1 MGMYI
6 FLSEIK
12 TRKLLGVRIMMLLSA
27 GLEAGVSDI
36 IINLGL
42 ILLFGFITGRL
53 FELIKIPAV
62 TGYLVAGLLL
72 GPISGYLSIEELN
85 SFSVIGDVAL
95 GFIAFQVGNELWFG
109 KLRKSGSKI
118 VVITIVQAVL
128 TTGVVIFLSMWFVD
142 ISVALILGAV
152 AAATAPAPIMMLIK
166 KYRTKGELT
175 DTIVPVVG
183 LDDAVGV
190 IMFGALLSISISL
203 IGVTDEGINFIL
215 MMKEPLLEIGRSIL
229 IGVILGLGS
238 GFAIRTVSNNS
249 ERKEKNLNIVII
261 TVLITTGAALLF
273 HGSAILTPM
282 IAGAVVTNM
291 INKECYVLE
300 EETIRFFIPPV
311 MIAFF
316 TIAGAQLQFDVII
329 AAGAIGAVYIIGRT
343 IGKVFGAYLGCTIVK
358 SSKNVKKYLGVSL
371 LPQSG
376 VAIGLSVAAFNTM
389 SQYNMEY
396 ALLIKNV
403 ILASVL
409 FFALTGPVLVK
420 IALLKSGEIQVQETE
435 KEISWKNTHVLQK

>member
-229 IGVILGLGS
+229 IGVILG
-238 GFAIRTVSNNS
+238 
-249 ERKEKNLNIVII
+249 
-261 TVLITTGAALLF
+261 
-273 HGSAILTPM
+273 
-282 IAGAVVTNM
+282 
-291 INKECYVLE
+291 
-300 EETIRFFIPPV
+300 
-311 MIAFF
+311 
-316 TIAGAQLQFDVII
+316 
-329 AAGAIGAVYIIGRT
+329 
-343 IGKVFGAYLGCTIVK
+343 
-358 SSKNVKKYLGVSL
+358 
-371 LPQSG
+371 
-376 VAIGLSVAAFNTM
+376 
-389 SQYNMEY
+389 
-396 ALLIKNV
+396 
-403 ILASVL
+403 
-409 FFALTGPVLVK
+409 
-420 IALLKSGEIQVQETE
+420 
-435 KEISWKNTHVLQK
+435 

>member
-1 MGMYI
+1 M
-6 FLSEIK
+6 F
-12 TRKLLGVRIMMLLSA
+12 LLSTIA
-27 GLEAGVSDI
+27 EAGVSDVV
-36 IINLGL
+36 INIGL
-42 ILLFGFITGRL
+42 IMLFGFIGGRL
-53 FELIKIPAV
+53 FEQIKIPAI
-62 TGYLVAGLLL
+62 TGYLVAGLIL
-72 GPISGYLSIEELN
+72 GPISGFLSLEDLN
-85 SFSVIGDVAL
+85 SFSVIGDIAL

-109 KLRKSGSKI
+109 KLKKSGSKI
-118 VVITIVQAVL
+118 VVITIIQAVL
-128 TTGVVIFLSMWFVD
+128 TTAIVILLSMWFVD
-142 ISVALILGAV
+142 ISVALVLGAI
-152 AAATAPAPIMMLIK
+152 AAATAPAPIMMIIK

-175 DTIVPVVG
+175 NTIVPVVG

-203 IGVTDEGINFIL
+203 IGVSEEGLNIIHML
-215 MMKEPLLEIGRSIL
+215 SEPLLEIARSIL
-229 IGVILGLGS
+229 IGLITGVAS
-238 GFAIRTVSNNS
+238 GYAIKTLSNNS
-249 ERKEKNLNIVII
+249 ERKEKNLNVIII
-261 TVLITTGAALLF
+261 TVLITTGAAILL
-273 HGSAILTPM
+273 HASAILTPM

-300 EETIRFFIPPV
+300 EETLRFFIPPI

-329 AAGAIGAVYIIGRT
+329 SAGVVGAVYIIGRI
-343 IGKVFGAYLGCTIVK
+343 IGKIFGAYLGCSIVNSDK
-358 SSKNVKKYLGVSL
+358 TVKKYLGVSL

-396 ALLIKNV
+396 ALIIKNV

-420 IALLKSGEIQVQETE
+420 IALIKSGEIKTHTIEGE
-435 KEISWKNTHVLQK
+435 K

>member
-1 MGMYI
+1 M
-6 FLSEIK
+6 L
-12 TRKLLGVRIMMLLSA
+12 LLSA
-27 GLEAGVSDI
+27 GVESGVSDI

-42 ILLFGFITGRL
+42 IMLFGFVAGRL

-128 TTGVVIFLSMWFVD
+128 TTGIVILMAMWFVD

-152 AAATAPAPIMMLIK
+152 AAATAPAPIMMIIK

-175 DTIVPVVG
+175 NTIIPVVG

-190 IMFGALLSISISL
+190 IMFGALLSVSVSL
-203 IGVTDEGINFIL
+203 IGATDEGLSIIHML
-215 MMKEPLLEIGRSIL
+215 AEPLLEIMRSIL
-229 IGVILGLGS
+229 IGVGIGFAS
-238 GFAIRTVSNNS
+238 GFAIRTISNNS
-249 ERKEKNLNIVII
+249 ERKEKNLNIIII
-261 TVLITTGAALLF
+261 TVLITTGSALLF
-273 HGSAILTPM
+273 HASAILTPM

-300 EETIRFFIPPV
+300 EETIRFFLPPV

-329 AAGAIGAVYIIGRT
+329 AAGAIGAIYIIGRT
-343 IGKVFGAYLGCTIVK
+343 VGKIFGAYLGCSIVNAD
-358 SSKNVKKYLGVSL
+358 KNVKKYLGVSL

-389 SQYNMEY
+389 SLYNMEY
-396 ALLIKNV
+396 ALIIKNV

-420 IALLKSGEIQVQETE
+420 IALIKSGEIKVHETE

>member
-1 MGMYI
+1 
-6 FLSEIK
+6 
-12 TRKLLGVRIMMLLSA
+12 MMLLSA

-329 AAGAIGAVYIIGRT
+329 AAGAIGAIYIIGRT
-343 IGKVFGAYLGCTIVK
+343 VGKIFGAYLGCSIVNAD
-358 SSKNVKKYLGVSL
+358 KNVKKYLGVSL

-389 SQYNMEY
+389 SLYNMEY
-396 ALLIKNV
+396 ALIIKNV

-409 FFALTGPVLVK
+409 FFALTSPVLVK
-420 IALLKSGEIQVQETE
+420 IALFRAKENTIQETE
-435 KEISWKNTHVLQK
+435 RELSWKNTQVLQK